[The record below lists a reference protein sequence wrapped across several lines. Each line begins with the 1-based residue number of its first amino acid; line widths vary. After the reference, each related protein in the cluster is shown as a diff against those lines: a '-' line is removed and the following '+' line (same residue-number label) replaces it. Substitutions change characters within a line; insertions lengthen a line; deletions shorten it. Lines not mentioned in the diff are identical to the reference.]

1 MKGGAKMCQNI
12 NNLYFK
18 FAIATLIA
26 TVIGII
32 AGIVWPAFF
41 TNFPTLLLIEII
53 TAALTIIIIAVFL
66 LTRVARNNQN
76 YSYLKYFIR
85 FLLFGAFGSFIITT
99 IAFSTTLTAN
109 LVSSIIFG
117 IAIAFFVLLI
127 LGIILILEYLLRTAN
142 FTRE

>member
-1 MKGGAKMCQNI
+1 MCQNI
-12 NNLYFK
+12 NSLYFK

-66 LTRVARNNQN
+66 LTRTVRNNQN
-76 YSYLKYFIR
+76 NSYLRYFIR

-127 LGIILILEYLLRTAN
+127 IGIILTLEYLLRYAN
-142 FTRE
+142 FIRE

>member
-1 MKGGAKMCQNI
+1 MCQNI

-66 LTRVARNNQN
+66 LARVARNNQN

-127 LGIILILEYLLRTAN
+127 IGIILILEYLLRTAN

>member
-1 MKGGAKMCQNI
+1 MCQNI

-66 LTRVARNNQN
+66 LARTARNNQN
-76 YSYLKYFIR
+76 FSYLKYFIR
-85 FLLFGAFGSFIITT
+85 FLLFGAIGSFIITT

-127 LGIILILEYLLRTAN
+127 IGIIFILEYLLRTAN